1 MADQRTRRSAGTILM
16 AIGLVL
22 ILAVAGYMAWT
33 ELEAAQVR
41 AALRQNAV
49 AAQAVATEPAPVA
62 VAPTE
67 APTEAPTAVPT
78 AVATEAPPATVPPAD
93 APDVAAAAVAAAIPT
108 DSGATPV
115 PPTPR
120 ATATRRPATV
130 APPAAAAPPAEAPDP
145 IAPVRMVFP
154 IANLTIDT
162 QVEPMGWEVVQTANG
177 PVSQWVIPRDI
188 AGHHIDSAAIG
199 QGENIVLSGHNN
211 IYAQV
216 FKPISLA
223 WDNDRRTAVD
233 DYTDRSDILNGLPIR
248 LYGSD
253 GKEYTYEVTEFY
265 RLKDTGVPQQQR
277 LENARFMRPAGE
289 ERLTIV
295 TCWPP
300 SNNTHRLIVIAKPAQ
315 PAQ

>member
-16 AIGLVL
+16 AAGLLL
-22 ILAVAGYMAWT
+22 ILVVAGYLAWT
-33 ELEAAQVR
+33 EIEAAQVR
-41 AALRQNAV
+41 AALRQNA
-49 AAQAVATEPAPVA
+49 AAAVA
-62 VAPTE
+62 VAPTPAPAQ
-67 APTEAPTAVPT
+67 APTQAPAAAPAEA
-78 AVATEAPPATVPPAD
+78 ATEVVPLPTVPPAE
-93 APDVAAAAVAAAIPT
+93 APAAAPAAAVAAAVPT
-108 DSGATPV
+108 DAGGTSV

-120 ATATRRPATV
+120 ATATRRPTAATATPQPAA
-130 APPAAAAPPAEAPDP
+130 APPAAAQEA

-154 IANLTIDT
+154 VANLTIDT

-177 PVSQWVIPRDI
+177 PVSQWVIPRNT
-188 AGHHIDSAAIG
+188 AGHHLDSAAIG

-223 WDNDRRTAVD
+223 WDNDRRTALD
-233 DYTDRSDILNGLPIR
+233 DYTDKSDVLNGLSIR

-253 GKEYTYEVTEFY
+253 GKEYTYVVTEFY
-265 RLKDTGVPQQQR
+265 RLKDTGVPVQQR
-277 LENARFMRPAGE
+277 LDNARFIRPAGD

-300 SNNTHRLIVIAKPAQ
+300 SNNTHRLIVIAKPAK

>member
-1 MADQRTRRSAGTILM
+1 MTDQRTRRSAGTILM

-22 ILAVAGYMAWT
+22 ILVVAGYMAWT

-41 AALRQNAV
+41 ATLRQSAV

-67 APTEAPTAVPT
+67 APTAVPT
-78 AVATEAPPATVPPAD
+78 AVATEVQPTTVPPTD

-108 DSGATPV
+108 DSGSTRV

-120 ATATRRPATV
+120 ATATRRPAPATV
-130 APPAAAAPPAEAPDP
+130 APPPTAAPPAEAPDP

-188 AGHHIDSAAIG
+188 AGHHLDSAGIG

-233 DYTDRSDILNGLPIR
+233 DYTDQSDVLNGLPIR

-253 GKEYTYEVTEFY
+253 GKEYTYVVTEFY
-265 RLKDTGVPQQQR
+265 RLKDTSVPLQQR
-277 LENARFMRPAGE
+277 LENARFIRPAGD
-289 ERLTIV
+289 ERLTLV

-315 PAQ
+315 PAR